1 MMSLPSRLREFIRI
15 RTHRWVTNQ
24 IIHHMA
30 DEVARH
36 APIPDKQPI
45 IFFNASTR
53 LAGLS
58 LNAAFSLLSAW
69 SLRLQGV
76 PIVHFVCGHG
86 LSKCVLGTDRRD
98 MDAPMPCKHCIH
110 QSQVLY
116 QDSDVHWFEF
126 KPDHALDEVLTDLN
140 VEEFK
145 SFEYKDVPL
154 GPLALPSVRWILR
167 RHHLS
172 DDAPTKLVYRHY
184 IRSAWHVK
192 KQFELLLDEVEP
204 QSVVVFNG
212 MLYPEAIARWVAE
225 QRDLPVYTHEVGMGA
240 FSAFFTSGEAT
251 AYPVNI
257 PENFQLSETQNE
269 KLDAY
274 LSKRIKGDFSMAGIQ
289 FWPEM
294 SSLDADFLKLCEKFK
309 QIVPIFTNVI
319 FDTSQLHANVVF
331 PHMFAWLDSVLDIAK
346 DHPETLFVIRAHPDE
361 SRPGKESQESVAD
374 WAEAHELG
382 QIPNMVFI
390 GPDTFFSSYEMI
402 RRAKFIMIYNSTIG
416 LEASIMGTPVL
427 CAGKARFTQLPTV
440 FFPLTQDAFRE
451 KAEIFL
457 KAKAIDV
464 PPEQPINARRFL
476 YYQLYCTSLT
486 FGDFLEEDNIWNG
499 FVKLRRF
506 EWKKLLPEYSPVM
519 QVISDGLLNNSD
531 FLLKEK

>member
-1 MMSLPSRLREFIRI
+1 MMSLPSRLCESIRI
-15 RTHRWVTNQ
+15 RTRRWVTNQ
-24 IIHHMA
+24 IIRHMA
-30 DEVARH
+30 DKVARH

-86 LSKCVLGTDRRD
+86 LSKCVLGTDRKD
-98 MDAPMPCKHCIH
+98 VDAPMPCKYCIH

-116 QDSDVHWFEF
+116 QDSDVRWFEF
-126 KPDHALDEVLTDLN
+126 KPDHALDGVLTDLN
-140 VEEFK
+140 VEEYK
-145 SFEYKDVPL
+145 SFEYRGIPL
-154 GPLALPSVRWILR
+154 GALALPSVRWILR

-172 DDAPTKLVYRHY
+172 DDTTTKTIYRHY

-212 MLYPEAIARWVAE
+212 MQYPEATARWVAE
-225 QRDLPVYTHEVGMGA
+225 QRDLSVYTHEVGMRA
-240 FSAFFTSGEAT
+240 FSAFFTRGEAT
-251 AYPVNI
+251 AYPVDI
-257 PENFQLSETQNE
+257 PEDFQLSETQNE

-294 SSLDADFLKLCEKFK
+294 SSLDANFLKLCEKFK

-346 DHPETLFVIRAHPDE
+346 EHPKTLFVIRAHPDE
-361 SRPGKESQESVAD
+361 SRPGKVSQESVAD
-374 WAEAHELG
+374 WAKANELA
-382 QIPNMVFI
+382 QIPNVIFI
-390 GPDTFFSSYEMI
+390 GPSTFFSSYEMI

-416 LEASIMGTPVL
+416 MEASIMGIPVL

-486 FGDFLEEDNIWNG
+486 FGNLLEEDNIWNG

-506 EWKKLLPEYSPVM
+506 DWKKLLPENSPVL
-519 QVISDGLLNNSD
+519 QVISDGLINNGD
-531 FLLKEK
+531 FLLK

>member
-1 MMSLPSRLREFIRI
+1 MMNLPSRLCEFIRVRLLRQAINQRI
-15 RTHRWVTNQ
+15 RHMKDDVT
-24 IIHHMA
+24 
-30 DEVARH
+30 RH
-36 APIPDKQPI
+36 APVPDKQAI

-76 PIVHFVCGHG
+76 PIVHFVCGRG

-98 MDAPMPCKHCIH
+98 VDVPMPCKHCIH

-116 QDSDVHWFEF
+116 QDSDARWFEF
-126 KPDHALDEVLTDLN
+126 ALDNALDEILKDLN

-145 SFEYKDVPL
+145 LFEYKSVPL
-154 GPLALPSVRWILR
+154 GALVLPSVRWSLR

-172 DDAPTKLVYRHY
+172 GDTTTKAVYRHY

-204 QSVVVFNG
+204 QSIVVFNG
-212 MLYPEAIARWVAE
+212 MLYPEATARWVAE

-257 PENFQLSETQNE
+257 PGDFQLSETQNE

-309 QIVPIFTNVI
+309 QIVPIFTNGI

-346 DHPETLFVIRAHPDE
+346 DHLETLFVIRAHPDE

-464 PPEQPINARRFL
+464 PPEQLINARRFL

-486 FGDFLEEDNIWNG
+486 FGDFLEEENIWNG

-506 EWKKLLPEYSPVM
+506 DWKKLLPENSPVL
-519 QVISDGLLNNSD
+519 QVISDGLLNNGD

>member
-1 MMSLPSRLREFIRI
+1 
-15 RTHRWVTNQ
+15 
-24 IIHHMA
+24 
-30 DEVARH
+30 
-36 APIPDKQPI
+36 
-45 IFFNASTR
+45 
-53 LAGLS
+53 
-58 LNAAFSLLSAW
+58 
-69 SLRLQGV
+69 
-76 PIVHFVCGHG
+76 
-86 LSKCVLGTDRRD
+86 
-98 MDAPMPCKHCIH
+98 
-110 QSQVLY
+110 
-116 QDSDVHWFEF
+116 
-126 KPDHALDEVLTDLN
+126 
-140 VEEFK
+140 
-145 SFEYKDVPL
+145 
-154 GPLALPSVRWILR
+154 
-167 RHHLS
+167 
-172 DDAPTKLVYRHY
+172 
-184 IRSAWHVK
+184 
-192 KQFELLLDEVEP
+192 
-204 QSVVVFNG
+204 
-212 MLYPEAIARWVAE
+212 
-225 QRDLPVYTHEVGMGA
+225 
-240 FSAFFTSGEAT
+240 
-251 AYPVNI
+251 
-257 PENFQLSETQNE
+257 
-269 KLDAY
+269 
-274 LSKRIKGDFSMAGIQ
+274 MAGIQ

-457 KAKAIDV
+457 NAKAIDV

-506 EWKKLLPEYSPVM
+506 DWKKLLPENSPVL